1 MSDMNLPGSED
12 EGIMGDEPPV
22 REPEDDLAEDIE
34 PHSPLRT
41 PMPPD

>member
-1 MSDMNLPGSED
+1 MSDMNLPGSDD

-22 REPEDDLAEDIE
+22 REPDDDLAEDIE

-41 PMPPD
+41 PTPPD